1 MKIRFEWD
9 KIKAESNLRKHRI
22 SFEVAVRVFAD
33 PFAMTRQ
40 DRIENGEY
48 RWQTLGLVN
57 GFLLLL
63 VAHTIYDDKDG
74 REVIRIIS
82 ARRASL
88 KERKRYEEE
97 SSLRG

>member
-33 PFAMTRQ
+33 PLAMTRQ

-97 SSLRG
+97 SSL

>member
-1 MKIRFEWD
+1 MFLQI
-9 KIKAESNLRKHRI
+9 H
-22 SFEVAVRVFAD
+22 
-33 PFAMTRQ
+33 FAMARQ

-74 REVIRIIS
+74 REVIHIIS

-97 SSLRG
+97 SSL